1 MMLICNFVQHFKKLK
16 AMQITNEKVVTLS
29 YELTV
34 TDADGQKELI
44 ETVEQ
49 DDPMAFIQGMSGL
62 PEAFEENIEGLSV
75 GDTFEFS
82 IPAEEGYG
90 EFDSTAIVELP
101 KDIFTVDGEFVPEML
116 EVGNYLPMTD
126 DAGNQLN
133 GKILEVTSESVK
145 MDFNHPLVDKEM
157 YFKGVILGVRD
168 ASESEIEHGHVHGE
182 GGILH

>member
-1 MMLICNFVQHFKKLK
+1 
-16 AMQITNEKVVTLS
+16 MQITNEKVVTLS

-34 TDADGQKELI
+34 TDAEGQKELI

-62 PEAFEENIEGLSV
+62 PEAFEENIEGLSE

-82 IPAEEGYG
+82 IPVEEGYG
-90 EFDSTAIVELP
+90 EFDPTAIVELP
-101 KDIFTVDGEFVPEML
+101 KEIFQVDGEFVEEML

-126 DAGNQLN
+126 DTGNQLN
-133 GKILEVTSESVK
+133 GKIISVENDMVK

-157 YFKGVILGVRD
+157 YFKGTIIGVRD
-168 ASESEIEHGHVHGE
+168 ATQTELEHGHVHGA
-182 GGILH
+182 GGVQH

>member
-1 MMLICNFVQHFKKLK
+1 
-16 AMQITNEKVVTLS
+16 MQITNEKVVTLS

-34 TDADGQKELI
+34 TDTEGQKELI

-62 PEAFEENIEGLSV
+62 PEAFEENIEGLSE

-82 IPAEEGYG
+82 IPVEEGYG
-90 EFDSTAIVELP
+90 EFDPTAIVELP
-101 KDIFTVDGEFVPEML
+101 KEIFQVDGEFVEEML

-126 DAGNQLN
+126 DTGNQLN
-133 GKILEVTSESVK
+133 GKIISVENDMVK

-157 YFKGVILGVRD
+157 YFKGTIIGVRD
-168 ASESEIEHGHVHGE
+168 ATQTELEHGHVHGA
-182 GGILH
+182 GGVQH

>member
-1 MMLICNFVQHFKKLK
+1 
-16 AMQITNEKVVTLS
+16 MQITNEKVVTLS

-34 TDADGQKELI
+34 TDMEGQKELI

-62 PEAFEENIEGLSV
+62 PEAFEENIEGLSE

-82 IPAEEGYG
+82 IPVEEGYG
-90 EFDSTAIVELP
+90 EFDPTAIVELP
-101 KDIFTVDGEFVPEML
+101 KEIFQVDGEFVEEML

-126 DAGNQLN
+126 DTGNQLN
-133 GKILEVTSESVK
+133 GKIISVENDMVK

-157 YFKGVILGVRD
+157 YFKGTIIGVRD
-168 ASESEIEHGHVHGE
+168 ATQTELEHGHVHGA
-182 GGILH
+182 GGVKH

>member
-1 MMLICNFVQHFKKLK
+1 
-16 AMQITNEKVVTLS
+16 MQITNEKVVTLS

-34 TDADGQKELI
+34 TDTEGQKELI

-62 PEAFEENIEGLSV
+62 PEAFEENIEGLSE

-82 IPAEEGYG
+82 IPVEEGYG
-90 EFDSTAIVELP
+90 EFDPTAIVELP
-101 KDIFTVDGEFVPEML
+101 KEIFQVDGEFVEEML

-126 DAGNQLN
+126 DTGNQLN
-133 GKILEVTSESVK
+133 GKIISVENDMVK

-157 YFKGVILGVRD
+157 YFKGTIIGVRD
-168 ASESEIEHGHVHGE
+168 ATQTELEHGHVHGD
-182 GGILH
+182 GGVQH

>member
-1 MMLICNFVQHFKKLK
+1 
-16 AMQITNEKVVTLS
+16 MQITNEKVVTLS

-44 ETVEQ
+44 ETVEN

-62 PEAFEENIEGLSV
+62 PEAFEDNIEGLSE

-90 EFDSTAIVELP
+90 EFDPTAVVELP
-101 KDIFTVDGEFVPEML
+101 KDIFKVDGEFVEEML

-126 DAGNQLN
+126 DSGNQLN
-133 GKILEVTSESVK
+133 GRIIAVESESVK
-145 MDFNHPLVDKEM
+145 MDFNHPLVGKEM
-157 YFKGVILGVRD
+157 YFKGTIMGVRD
-168 ASESEIEHGHVHGE
+168 ATQSEIDHGHVHGA
-182 GGILH
+182 GGVQH

>member
-1 MMLICNFVQHFKKLK
+1 
-16 AMQITNEKVVTLS
+16 MQITNEKVVTLS

-34 TDADGQKELI
+34 TDTEGQKELI

-62 PEAFEENIEGLSV
+62 PEAFEENIEGLSE

-82 IPAEEGYG
+82 IPVEKGYG
-90 EFDSTAIVELP
+90 EFDPTAIVELP
-101 KDIFTVDGEFVPEML
+101 KEIFQVDGEFVEEML

-126 DAGNQLN
+126 DTGNQLN
-133 GKILEVTSESVK
+133 GKIISVENDMVK

-157 YFKGVILGVRD
+157 YFKGTIIGVRD
-168 ASESEIEHGHVHGE
+168 ATQTELEHGHVHGA
-182 GGILH
+182 GGVQH

>member
-1 MMLICNFVQHFKKLK
+1 
-16 AMQITNEKVVTLS
+16 MQITDGKVVTLG

-62 PEAFEENIEGLSV
+62 PEAFETNIEGLTV

-90 EFDSTAIVELP
+90 EYDHAAIVELP
-101 KDIFTVDGEFVPEML
+101 KDIFKVDGEYVEEML

-126 DAGNQLN
+126 DKGEQLN
-133 GKILEVTSESVK
+133 GRILAVEEDLVR
-145 MDFNHPLVDKEM
+145 MDFNHPLADKEM
-157 YFKGVILGVRD
+157 FFRGTILGIRD
-168 ASESEIEHGHVHGE
+168 ATTSELEHGHVHGA
-182 GGILH
+182 GGVQH

>member
-1 MMLICNFVQHFKKLK
+1 
-16 AMQITNEKVVTLS
+16 MQITNEKVVTLS

-34 TDADGQKELI
+34 TDAEGQKELI

-62 PEAFEENIEGLSV
+62 PEAFEDNIEGLSE

-82 IPAEEGYG
+82 IPVEEGYG
-90 EFDSTAIVELP
+90 EFDPTAIVELP
-101 KDIFTVDGEFVPEML
+101 KEIFQVDGEFVEEML

-126 DAGNQLN
+126 DTGNQLN
-133 GKILEVTSESVK
+133 GKIISVENDMVK

-157 YFKGVILGVRD
+157 YFKGTIIGVRD
-168 ASESEIEHGHVHGE
+168 ATQTELEHGHVHGA
-182 GGILH
+182 GGVQH

>member
-1 MMLICNFVQHFKKLK
+1 
-16 AMQITNEKVVTLS
+16 MQITNEKVVTLS

-34 TDADGQKELI
+34 TDTEGQKELI

-62 PEAFEENIEGLSV
+62 PEAFEKNIEGLSE

-82 IPAEEGYG
+82 IPVEEGYG
-90 EFDSTAIVELP
+90 EFDPTAIVELP
-101 KDIFTVDGEFVPEML
+101 KEIFQVDGEFVEEML

-126 DAGNQLN
+126 DTGNQLN
-133 GKILEVTSESVK
+133 GKIISIENDMVK

-157 YFKGVILGVRD
+157 YFKGTIISVRD
-168 ASESEIEHGHVHGE
+168 ATQTELEHGHVHGA
-182 GGILH
+182 GGVQH

>member
-1 MMLICNFVQHFKKLK
+1 
-16 AMQITNEKVVTLS
+16 MQITNEKVVTLS

-34 TDADGQKELI
+34 TDTEGQKELI

-62 PEAFEENIEGLSV
+62 PEAFEENIEGLSE

-82 IPAEEGYG
+82 IPVEEGYG
-90 EFDSTAIVELP
+90 EFDPTAIVELP
-101 KDIFTVDGEFVPEML
+101 KEIFQVDGEFVEEML

-126 DAGNQLN
+126 DTGNQLN
-133 GKILEVTSESVK
+133 GKIISVENDMVK

-157 YFKGVILGVRD
+157 YFKGTIIGVRD
-168 ASESEIEHGHVHGE
+168 ATKTELEHGHVHGA
-182 GGILH
+182 GGVQH